1 MCTARFARAY
11 IRRAKMAAN
20 SGKTASR
27 GRGRPFE
34 KGKSG
39 NPSGRPKKPPEL
51 RELADKSLAEI
62 KKIINTTQNEKIK
75 ADLCKWLYDMQYG
88 KATQRQEVDGTLDGG
103 AIAVRLEG
111 ELAEWAK

>member
-1 MCTARFARAY
+1 
-11 IRRAKMAAN
+11 MAAN

-75 ADLCKWLYDMQYG
+75 ADLCKWLYEMQYG
-88 KATQRQEVDGTLDGG
+88 KATQRQEVDGTLDSG

>member
-1 MCTARFARAY
+1 
-11 IRRAKMAAN
+11 MAAN
-20 SGKTASR
+20 SDATAKRRRGK
-27 GRGRPFE
+27 GKPFE

-39 NPSGRPKKPPEL
+39 NPSGRPKKSPEL
-51 RELADKSLAEI
+51 RELADKSLDEI
-62 KKIINTTQNEKIK
+62 RKIVATTQNEKIK
-75 ADLCKWLYDMQYG
+75 ADLCKWLYEMQYG